1 MNDATANDLVGALP
15 TLTNSLLG
23 FFVVELEILRTTVGF
38 RDWRQVEELW
48 DDVVAPLVERIENGL
63 RYERDPSTIIAIK
76 DILAPFVQTIEVS
89 IGKDHAGYGV
99 N

>member
-1 MNDATANDLVGALP
+1 MNDNTSNEVIGALP

-48 DDVVAPLVERIENGL
+48 DDVVTQLVERLENGI
-63 RYERDPSTIIAIK
+63 RYERDPTKIVAIK
-76 DILAPFVQTIEVS
+76 DTLAPFVQTIEVCLP
-89 IGKDHAGYGV
+89 
-99 N
+99 